1 MQSQLIRNPSRK
13 LYRGLGKPLLM
24 ESSKDKILLFILGI
38 VHMMMSINFYQELHS
53 GNPRSYSNLQGNLI
67 KIGIVVNWWNQ
78 QIRIF
83 LGMKELYIQVILIG
97 YLYQL
102 LKKYS
107 IQTLIGWKELRR
119 VLKCIKLN
127 DNLSNILINTI

>member
-53 GNPRSYSNLQGNLI
+53 GNPRSYSNLQGNLM

-107 IQTLIGWKELRR
+107 FQTLIGWKELRR